1 MADSATVGILR
12 TLLTM
17 DTSSYD
23 AGAKKAAAGAEFV
36 KRHVEGL
43 KQEVQKLSPLS
54 ERMVKSLG
62 GDKLLYTA
70 NSMTAAVQKLGG
82 AHKLTDAE
90 QTKVNRTLDAALQ
103 KYKLL
108 GQEAPRAMVDLERAT
123 RRAEAPT
130 NTLKASVVAL
140 GAAAGMMAAQ
150 LAGTALRAVIN
161 LGREAIETAGKLVD
175 LSQQTGLSTTTLQRM
190 DAVAGQTGTT
200 IDVLANAAF
209 KLSNRISGG
218 GDSVRAA
225 VQALGLDFEALR
237 KQKPDQQFESTIV
250 ALGKMQNATVRND
263 AAVELFGIRLAKT
276 ALGAAR
282 DYEAIANAAQISSEA
297 QLQALDVIG
306 DRLDKAE
313 KDFKATT
320 RGMLADALFVADE
333 VNKLSLG
340 EFLLQ
345 GAISLNPQNFARLLA
360 ERGKARATVA
370 AQQKAATEEVKEETQ
385 VQKDYVKALAEAR
398 GELSKLD
405 AAERRQIQAAKEL
418 GTSQEDL
425 VEMLIRFGVTSKNAE
440 AALALYS
447 DSTKV
452 ATKGTNALE
461 RASNQAAEAA
471 QRLSDHFF
479 GEDLKQRAL
488 EAVSVIGNVSNVTIM
503 TADAQ
508 RELANVLMQAV
519 VAWDANGQAIPR
531 NVLALLSAIR
541 ATKTMREE
549 LEALQA
555 VPLGNQ
561 TLPPAPFI
569 DTELQMLD
577 HIGKQ
582 FAQMDKAASDWRQ
595 HMNFIGERLMEDEAA
610 QMEERKRRWQEFH
623 EFVQGIFAPLVGGVG
638 EAIGDLFF
646 GESQQDPRKKRG
658 ILSAEEY
665 TRSLREFESRWE
677 RFLGRIGKAFKDML
691 GNLLS
696 MFVNEFLKGMVR
708 ALAGT
713 ALGQAVG
720 NWIAKGL
727 GIAGGV
733 FGGGAPGGLL
743 GAGGTVAAGALGIG
757 GAAALPGAA
766 AAPTVAALLGAPP
779 VAAAAAG
786 GSAAA
791 GGGAAAGGAAAGAGG
806 GAAAGLM
813 AALPWAGIALGS
825 YGLIKSKGFAG
836 NIASGALTGAS
847 IGTLI
852 LPGVGTAVGAAIG
865 AAAGAIKATFH
876 KVFGGPDDMDRIR
889 EARKLTQQGVPVSK
903 LPDWIRNDESTM
915 KRIREGR
922 LFDTFGG
929 FAFGGKFGWG
939 DFAGMRPPDPLPA
952 ISPVGL
958 SMTQQASSERAN
970 TLGHSQPVVINN
982 YISTIDAK
990 GVRDFVRSRD
1000 FTTSISR
1007 AVEDNTNGM
1016 TSRWTRAL
1024 RR

>member
-23 AGAKKAAAGAEFV
+23 AGAKKAAAGAESV
-36 KRHVEGL
+36 RRQIDGL
-43 KQEVQKLSPLS
+43 KGEVQKLTPLS
-54 ERMVKSLG
+54 ERMVKSFG

-82 AHKLTDAE
+82 AQKLTEAE
-90 QTKVNRTLDAALQ
+90 QARVNRTLETAIQ
-103 KYKLL
+103 KYRQL
-108 GQEAPRAMVDLERAT
+108 GQQAPQAMVDLERQT
-123 RRAEAPT
+123 RKTADAKQYLT
-130 NTLKASVVAL
+130 GKVVAL
-140 GAAAGMMAAQ
+140 GAAAGLMASQ
-150 LAGTALRAVIN
+150 LAGAALRAVIQ
-161 LGREAIETAGKLVD
+161 LGREALDTAGKLVD

-200 IDVLANAAF
+200 LDVLANAAF
-209 KLSNRISGG
+209 KLTNRISGG
-218 GDSVRAA
+218 GGSVRAA
-225 VQALGLDFEALR
+225 IADLGLDFNKL
-237 KQKPDQQFESTIV
+237 KQQKPDEQFETTII
-250 ALGKMQNATVRND
+250 ALGKMENATVRND
-263 AAVELFGIRLAKT
+263 AAVELFGNKLANA

-282 DYEAIANAAQISSEA
+282 DYATIAEAAKISSDA

-306 DRLDKAE
+306 DRLDQFE

-320 RGMLADALFVADE
+320 RNIFADILFAADE
-333 VNKLSLG
+333 VNKLSSQLKLLALAGVNPINLPQAIRLFGNLG
-340 EFLLQ
+340 E
-345 GAISLNPQNFARLLA
+345 
-360 ERGKARATVA
+360 ARAAVTK
-370 AQQKAATEEVKEETQ
+370 QQQQATQ
-385 VQKDYVKALAEAR
+385 VTKTENEALKDYAKQLSDAQAE
-398 GELSKLD
+398 LKKLD
-405 AAERRQIQAAKEL
+405 ASERRQLDAARKMNAE
-418 GTSQEDL
+418 TEVQIDML
-425 VEMLIRFGVTSKNAE
+425 VNFGVSSKHAE
-440 AALALYS
+440 AALSLYT
-447 DSTKV
+447 DSTKT
-452 ATKGTNALE
+452 ASKGTNEFE
-461 RASNQAAEAA
+461 RALKQAAEAA
-471 QRLSDHFF
+471 QRLREHVF
-479 GEDLKQRAL
+479 GDDLK
-488 EAVSVIGNVSNVTIM
+488 EKAVAISQAVGNVANVSKL
-503 TADAQ
+503 TADMQ
-508 RELANVLMQAV
+508 RELANALMQAV
-519 VAWDANGQAIPR
+519 VAWEANGQAIPHT
-531 NVLALLSAIR
+531 VTALLSAIR

-561 TLPPAPFI
+561 ALPPAPFI
-569 DTELQMLD
+569 DTEMEMLD
-577 HIGKQ
+577 HVGKQ
-582 FAQMDKAASDWRQ
+582 FQQMDKAASDWRQ

-610 QMEERKRRWQEFH
+610 QMEARKRRWQEFH

-677 RFLGRIGKAFKDML
+677 RFLGRIGKSFKDMF

-696 MFVNEFLKGMVR
+696 MFVNSFLQGMVR

-727 GIAGGV
+727 GLAGGV
-733 FGGGAPGGLL
+733 FGGGASGGLI
-743 GAGGTVAAGALGIG
+743 GAGGTAVAGALGIG

-786 GSAAA
+786 G
-791 GGGAAAGGAAAGAGG
+791 GAAASGAGG
-806 GAAAGLM
+806 GAAAAG
-813 AALPWAGIALGS
+813 AGI
-825 YGLIKSKGFAG
+825 GLT
-836 NIASGALTGAS
+836 TGLA
-847 IGTLI
+847 T
-852 LPGVGTAVGAAIG
+852 
-865 AAAGAIKATFH
+865 AGAFAAPFVASWILNA
-876 KVFGGPDDMDRIR
+876 VFGGGNGARVFR
-889 EARKLTQQGVPVSK
+889 EMAERHGFHVRPAPAAVLERERLEANRPQTSLSFAR
-903 LPDWIRNDESTM
+903 
-915 KRIREGR
+915 R
-922 LFDTFGG
+922 LS
-929 FAFGGKFGWG
+929 A
-939 DFAGMRPPDPLPA
+939 PDPLPA